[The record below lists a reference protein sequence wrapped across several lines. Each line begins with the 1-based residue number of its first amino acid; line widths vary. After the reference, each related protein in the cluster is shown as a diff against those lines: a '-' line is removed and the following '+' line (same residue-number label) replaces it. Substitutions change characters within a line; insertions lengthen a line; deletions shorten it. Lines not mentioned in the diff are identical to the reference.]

1 MTELLLVVA
10 IGVLGVVF
18 ATTVARWVTGQ
29 PAGDEDLVRAADVVS
44 GGVVRYL
51 RRHNIL
57 AGAVVGVVGA
67 LVFLVYGLAYQTD
80 TVTVVSPREHG
91 VWVTIAYLFGA
102 GFGVVS
108 ASVSAWA
115 ARHASARVAA
125 GVRRSLDDSLQIA
138 VRAGAVSGVIALALS
153 LIGLAGLFLA
163 YYVYAGGLSDPG
175 KGLLWVPRIPF
186 LLPGFALGSAFV
198 ALLAQLGGGIFGK
211 VADIGADIAGKLEGS
226 LPDAQNPAAVA
237 DLVGDHVGDGAARVT
252 GVFAAAV
259 VDSVAAMLIAAEVYR
274 DNENLP
280 SVTALVLF
288 PLVARTFSLL
298 GAWFGVMVVRTD
310 DTEVPMNAVA
320 RGLHVT
326 TLLYAVGA
334 IGCAKW
340 LLGEHWL
347 LFGSCAVVGSAVALG
362 CLYATQYYSE
372 QKYRPVRMLAEAARG
387 GPTLVTLR
395 GMFTAAEGTF
405 VQTVLVVGGAL
416 GAFVLGARSGLEGGG
431 LLGVAVAVG
440 GMLGSAPYVLAMDSM
455 GSIADT
461 AGGIIEM
468 TVAAERPDVRAR
480 ARLLDAMGTT
490 AKSYT
495 RTLITVTSGLSCFL
509 LISVFLSEVWE
520 SSPGSH
526 TEGSIDVTSP
536 ALYVGGVLGGL
547 SVLLFMWLTLRRIVL
562 AARELINELRVQL
575 GAERAHITATLPRSM
590 GLPSEAPA
598 DPGVRGVPGELGE
611 PDERASG
618 ARQLACV
625 EIVSRVA
632 LRGML
637 TPAFVGIGFPL
648 LIGVALRLLQT
659 GDRVASSAEALVA
672 LLLVATIAG
681 ALGSLLFTTA
691 GSAWDNAKKYIET
704 GAHGG
709 RYLPDPAV
717 PKGASPK
724 GASPQEAG
732 PRRSNGDTLE
742 RAKELDN
749 PASVAAVIGDTVGD
763 PLKGAVGPATQA
775 LLITLVALALVFLPF
790 FL

>member
-10 IGVLGVVF
+10 IGVLGVAF

-29 PAGDEDLVRAADVVS
+29 PAGDEDLVRTAEVVS

-51 RRHNIL
+51 RRHNAV
-57 AGAVVGVVGA
+57 AGSVVAVLGA
-67 LVFLVYGLAYQTD
+67 AVFLVYGLAYQTD
-80 TVTVVSPREHG
+80 SVTVVSPREHG
-91 VWVTIAYLFGA
+91 IWVTLAYLLGA

-108 ASVSAWA
+108 ATVAAWA

-138 VRAGAVSGVIALALS
+138 VRAGAVSGVVALALS

-163 YYVYAGGLSDPG
+163 HYIYAGGLSDAG
-175 KGLLWVPRIPF
+175 QGLLWVPRIPL
-186 LLPGFALGSAFV
+186 LLPGFALGAALV
-198 ALLAQLGGGIFGK
+198 ALLSQLGGGIFGK
-211 VADIGADIAGKLEGS
+211 VADIGADIAGKLEAS
-226 LPDAQNPAAVA
+226 LPDDSAHNPAAVA

-259 VDSVAAMLIAAEVYR
+259 VDSVAAMLIASEVYR
-274 DNENLP
+274 NNSNLP
-280 SVTALVLF
+280 SVTAFVLF

-310 DTEVPMNAVA
+310 DTETPMNAVA

-334 IGCAKW
+334 LGVAKW

-347 LFGSCAVVGSAVALG
+347 LFGACAVIGAACGLG

-395 GMFTAAEGTF
+395 GMFTAAESSF
-405 VQTVLVVGGAL
+405 VQVLLVLGCAVGAY
-416 GAFVLGARSGLEGGG
+416 ALGARSGLEGGG
-431 LLGVAVAVG
+431 LLGVAILVG

-468 TVAAERPDVRAR
+468 TVARERPDVRAR

-495 RTLITVTSGLSCFL
+495 RSLVTVTSSLSCFL
-509 LISVFLSEVWE
+509 LITVFLSEVWE
-520 SSPGSH
+520 GAAAAPGQ
-526 TEGSIDVTSP
+526 IDVTSP
-536 ALYVGGVLGGL
+536 ALYVCGVLGAL
-547 SVLLFMWLTLRRIVL
+547 TILLFMWVTLRRIVL
-562 AARELINELRVQL
+562 AARELINEMRVQL
-575 GAERAHITATLPRSM
+575 GADRAHITASLARSPAAVADPDGDEPTPTLGDDRVE
-590 GLPSEAPA
+590 SEAPTEP
-598 DPGVRGVPGELGE
+598 PGGR
-611 PDERASG
+611 RG

-637 TPAFVGIGFPL
+637 APALVGIGFPL
-648 LIGVALRLLQT
+648 LVGVALRLLRT

-709 RYLPDPAV
+709 RYLQDPSA
-717 PKGASPK
+717 A
-724 GASPQEAG
+724 
-732 PRRSNGDTLE
+732 RRSSHGDQLE
-742 RAKELDN
+742 RATGLDRAAELDN
-749 PASVAAVIGDTVGD
+749 PACVAAVIGDTIGD

-775 LLITLVALALVFLPF
+775 LLITLVAMALVFLPF